1 MQGKLGKFDAFMILI
16 CGLMFADAI
25 ASNSSAGVPSI
36 TWWLILGLLYM
47 IPSGFIIGELSGAFP
62 GEGVIFVWISEGLG
76 PKWAARTSWLFFCCG
91 LFIPVSSFVMCSDI
105 LFTLF
110 YPAAPFVVRVAVA
123 LVFVWLMAL
132 VCMRPMSESKW

>member
-47 IPSGFIIGELSGAFP
+47 IPSGFIIG
-62 GEGVIFVWISEGLG
+62 
-76 PKWAARTSWLFFCCG
+76 
-91 LFIPVSSFVMCSDI
+91 
-105 LFTLF
+105 
-110 YPAAPFVVRVAVA
+110 
-123 LVFVWLMAL
+123 
-132 VCMRPMSESKW
+132 

>member
-62 GEGVIFVWISEGLG
+62 GEGGIFVWISEGLG

-91 LFIPVSSFVMCSDI
+91 LFIPGSAFVMGS
-105 LFTLF
+105 
-110 YPAAPFVVRVAVA
+110 A
-123 LVFVWLMAL
+123 
-132 VCMRPMSESKW
+132 